1 MSFGCF
7 GRLPCKTDAQC
18 WVSNFCDAE
27 LRWVLSCSITKFLK
41 LLKFPMADVTLTV
54 DGKKV
59 TAPAG
64 TLLIEACKTV
74 GIEVPSFCYYPN
86 LSLQGACRMC
96 LVKIEKMPK
105 LQTACTTVVSEGMI
119 VTSESDEIKQARKGM
134 LELLLGNHP
143 LDCPVCDAGG
153 ECELQ
158 DMTFSYGAA
167 ESKFMEAKNHKE
179 EQQWSPIVFFDR
191 PRCILCYRCVRVCGE
206 GMDVWALGVQNR
218 AVSSV
223 IAPNKED
230 HLECEECGMC
240 IDICPV
246 GALTSGAY
254 RYKTRPWEMKHVG
267 TICTHCGD
275 GCKTT
280 LGVRR
285 ADTGMEIVR
294 GDNRDKS
301 GTNGDF
307 LCIKGRYGFDFA
319 NHEERL
325 NRPLIRRQ
333 GKLMPATWE
342 EAFALIG
349 EKFAGVRD
357 HDGGGA
363 IGVVGSTRTTNEE
376 SYLLSK
382 FARVVLRTNNID
394 HHRTADFPALAAA
407 VRGKADRTAS
417 MAEVFTAPAIL
428 LIGNDPTEQHPL
440 LAWQIRNNVR
450 LHRARLHVI
459 HSRPIKLRRQAT
471 TFAQIPAGAEG
482 RVAAFLAGGDSAAE
496 ALVDASSPL
505 SLSQDGWI
513 ELRDKL
519 RGEQNLVIVFGSE
532 LRGEDLASL
541 MKFGAAIP
549 GTKFVCLAD
558 YANSRGAADMGLY
571 PDLLPGYHPTA
582 GSSEFHAEWG
592 EIPRAPGL
600 DLAAMVEAGKDGRLK
615 ALYVVGSNPVGRSNI
630 DPFAFS
636 KSFVVVQDMFLTETA
651 VMADVVLPAAN
662 AYEKSGTFT
671 NTCGDLQLVKKAGE
685 VTGTKTDF
693 EMVVRI
699 ADAMGFEV
707 RKLVPFGGGT
717 YADMGQSR
725 GAQSGEADR
734 HAVWLEARGLEP
746 KLSPF
751 EPTAI
756 LDEIQRLVPGYDVS
770 RMTLLAGN
778 SQHTSLEQAGPG
790 VAHRA
795 ESIAPANDN
804 LFTSGTLGRYSR
816 ALQSVIESHEVKT
829 EVAAD

>member
-1 MSFGCF
+1 M
-7 GRLPCKTDAQC
+7 P
-18 WVSNFCDAE
+18 
-27 LRWVLSCSITKFLK
+27 
-41 LLKFPMADVTLTV
+41 DVNITV

-64 TLLIEACKTV
+64 TLLIEACKSV

-105 LQTACTTVVSEGMI
+105 LQTACTTVISEGMA
-119 VTSESDEIKQARKGM
+119 VTTDSPEIHQARKSM
-134 LELLLGNHP
+134 VEMLLGNHP

-167 ESKFMEAKNHKE
+167 ESKFIDIKNHRE
-179 EQQWSPIVFFDR
+179 EQQWSPVVYFDR

-218 AVSSV
+218 GVSSI

-267 TICTHCGD
+267 TTCTHCAD

-285 ADTGMEIVR
+285 SDTGMEIVR

-301 GTNGDF
+301 GINGDF
-307 LCIKGRYGFDFA
+307 LCIKGRYAFDFA
-319 NHEERL
+319 HHEDRL
-325 NRPLIRRQ
+325 TQPLIRQNGR
-333 GKLMPATWE
+333 LTPATWE
-342 EAFALIG
+342 AAFELIG
-349 EKFAGVRD
+349 KRFKEISEKAG
-357 HDGGGA
+357 GQA
-363 IGVVGSTRTTNEE
+363 IGVIGSTRTTNEE
-376 SYLLSK
+376 NYLLQK

-394 HHRTADFPALAAA
+394 HHRTADYPALAAA
-407 VRGKADRTAS
+407 LAGKPEATAS
-417 MAEVFTAPAIL
+417 MRDVFNAPATL

-450 LHRARLHVI
+450 LHRARLYVVN
-459 HSRPIKLRRQAT
+459 SQAIKLRRQAAS
-471 TFAQIPAGAEG
+471 FLQILPGNEG
-482 RVAAFLAGGDSAAE
+482 KVAAFLAGDDSVLDTLLTGKTSRE
-496 ALVDASSPL
+496 
-505 SLSQDGWI
+505 GWI
-513 ELRDKL
+513 AFREKL
-519 RGEQNLVIVFGSE
+519 RGEQNLFTIFGSE
-532 LRGEDLASL
+532 IRGNDIRSL
-541 MKFGAAIP
+541 VKFGSSIP
-549 GTKFVCLAD
+549 GAKFVCLGD

-571 PDLLPGYHPTA
+571 PDLLPGYHRVADT
-582 GSSEFHAEWG
+582 GRFHEEWG
-592 EIPRAPGL
+592 GVPGAPGL
-600 DLAAMVEAGKDGRLK
+600 TLPQMVESAKNGQLK
-615 ALYVVGSNPVGRSNI
+615 ALYVVGANPVEQFGI
-630 DPFAFS
+630 DPFTFS
-636 KSFVVVQDMFLTETA
+636 ESFVVVQDMFLTETA
-651 VMADVVLPAAN
+651 VIADVVLPAAN

-685 VTGTKTDF
+685 VTGTKSDF
-693 EMVVRI
+693 EMIVRI
-699 ADAMGFEV
+699 AGAMGFDV
-707 RKLVPFGGGT
+707 RKLVPFGQGMR
-717 YADMGQSR
+717 ADMGQSR

-734 HAVWLEARGLEP
+734 HGVWLEAQGLEP
-746 KLSPF
+746 KMSPF
-751 EPTAI
+751 DPMAI

-770 RMTLLAGN
+770 RMSLLAGN
-778 SQHTSLEQAGPG
+778 DQHTSLSGSGPG
-790 VAHRA
+790 ALHDPGLIV
-795 ESIAPANDN
+795 PAADG
-804 LFTSGTLGRYSR
+804 LFSSGTLGRYSR
-816 ALQSVIESHEVKT
+816 TLNSVMENRHQQPAET